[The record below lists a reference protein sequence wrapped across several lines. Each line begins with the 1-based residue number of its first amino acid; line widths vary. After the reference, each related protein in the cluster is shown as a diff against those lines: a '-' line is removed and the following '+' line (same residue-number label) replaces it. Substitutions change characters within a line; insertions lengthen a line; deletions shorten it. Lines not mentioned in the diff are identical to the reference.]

1 MIIDTIVSVFLPP
14 VSLRGDLPVFFK
26 RHRQIF
32 RLYYFLT
39 ANFVY
44 LISLVL

>member
-14 VSLRGDLPVFFK
+14 VTLRGDLPVFFK

-44 LISLVL
+44 LIPLVL